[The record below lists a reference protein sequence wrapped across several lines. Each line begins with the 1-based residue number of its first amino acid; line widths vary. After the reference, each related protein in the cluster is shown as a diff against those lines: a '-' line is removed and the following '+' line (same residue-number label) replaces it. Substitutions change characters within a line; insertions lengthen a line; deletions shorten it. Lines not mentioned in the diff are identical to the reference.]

1 MTGIAL
7 MKEMTDR
14 TKDYLVSFGERLS
27 TRIFA
32 AYLKNNGVKTKQVE
46 LLDSLKIDRE
56 RVQVSWTEI

>member
-1 MTGIAL
+1 